1 MRLNRRASLRHMLG
15 CTLAMNGAIP
25 LLGSSLVNA
34 CSQDNRGFEAEFPS
48 MGSKINL
55 RWFSDKAD
63 QEEIVAAARQI
74 ADRWVGVLSD
84 YDPKSEAMVASSNAA
99 TGHFSPLS
107 DSLWSVV
114 QMCDQWHG
122 WSNGAFDAA
131 LGALT
136 ALRRQRKQA
145 TSAQWYEARSRSGW
159 SLVELDVSNQAIR
172 FTVPGVRLDF
182 GAIGKGIVVDR
193 IAEKLVEMGVSRF
206 VVNASG
212 NMRMGQSP
220 PDTLGWPIAI
230 DGPVSGATDSA
241 IELLR
246 IRISR
251 CGIATSGDRWQR
263 FPDGANATRN
273 DATSHIIDPKTKLGV
288 AGSQSVTILAES
300 AADADAAA
308 TATCVRAR
316 DDLAGWLQTLSER
329 KPKLQALVLLKD
341 ESSQAIRMIAHLND
355 SP

>member
-1 MRLNRRASLRHMLG
+1 MLG
-15 CTLAMNGAIP
+15 CTLAMSAAIP
-25 LLGSSLVNA
+25 QCGSSFAMASLQD
-34 CSQDNRGFEAEFPS
+34 SQGFEAEFPS

-55 RWFSDKAD
+55 RWFGDKAD
-63 QEEIVAAARQI
+63 QEQVLSAARKM
-74 ADRWVGVLSD
+74 ADRWVRVLSD

-114 QMCDQWHG
+114 EMCDQWHR

-136 ALRRQRKQA
+136 VLRRQRKQA
-145 TSAQWYEARSRSGW
+145 TPAQWDEARSRSGW
-159 SLVELDVSNQAIR
+159 SLVELDAPNHAIR
-172 FTVPGVRLDF
+172 FTIPGVRLDF

-193 IAEKLVEMGVSRF
+193 IADKFEEMGIVRF

-212 NMRMGQSP
+212 NMRIGQSP

-230 DGPVSGATDSA
+230 DVPISEATDNSL
-241 IELLR
+241 ELLR
-246 IRISR
+246 MRISR

-263 FPDGANATRN
+263 FPDGTGSKRN

-288 AGSQSVTILAES
+288 TGSQSVTILAES

-308 TATCVRAR
+308 TATCVRAHN
-316 DDLAGWLQTLSER
+316 DLSGWFQTLSER

-341 ESSQAIRMIAHLND
+341 EASEATRMISNLND